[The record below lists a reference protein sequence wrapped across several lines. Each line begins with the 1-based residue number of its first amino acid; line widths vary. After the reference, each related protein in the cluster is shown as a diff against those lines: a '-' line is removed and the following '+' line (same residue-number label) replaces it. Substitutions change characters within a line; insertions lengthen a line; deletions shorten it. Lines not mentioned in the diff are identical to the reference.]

1 MSDAITRKESLL
13 KSIADGTSSS
23 LKPIT
28 REEQYLAY
36 IAGESNSFP
45 TTPIT
50 REEAFLDKIA
60 KRGAGG
66 GGSSINVQPLTVT
79 ENGTWDAPEG
89 QAYDPVIVDVKPI
102 TEPITI
108 TENGVYP
115 VPKVSGGALDYG
127 KEATFKN
134 KITVEEITNY
144 LDGVGFEIQT
154 DATQSM
160 LMYTLE
166 NGTLMIGWSNGV
178 LIPQEAG
185 YHIMVVPNEVEIT
198 GTGYTYLAGFPS
210 YPDGG
215 WYAINTIAGKIIPWA
230 TPITVAFTTPDPD
243 RPYMAT
249 PNFELLS
256 VFFDIETKS
265 LDGWGDITVNVA
277 GGGGAELNIAY
288 GDTAPEDTSKL
299 WVKTTQPSKVKVAKS
314 AQYVELDNSAT
325 IETVAPLSVSTGN
338 AIVGAVGSKI
348 YVIGGFQMT
357 STYLDTIQCYD
368 TETQTATTLS
378 ATVGTQ
384 ISASAYATIGTKIYF
399 AGGWYGNAISGIR
412 CFDTETQTVT
422 NLGHTEITRHGK
434 CADAVGKKMYIFTE
448 TTDIYVYDT
457 EADVLSK
464 MSTTFP
470 VSVQY
475 KTARAVETK
484 IYLVGGSGS
493 NKIYCFDTE
502 TEVVTQLST
511 TLPSA
516 IQGLGLAEH
525 NGCLYVFGGQDASN
539 TVLNTIHFIDVS
551 HDTLSTLSTT
561 LPNAI
566 YRVGLAKVDD
576 TIYIMGGLTSGTS
589 STPNVVSFVPGMVMA
604 VATNELFI
612 LSALRNYFSIVK
624 TDNIDVEL
632 GISGVFKGN
641 ADGIGE
647 EVEASLHNGTSW
659 VTI

>member
-1 MSDAITRKESLL
+1 MKTLHIIVSNKVASYLQRDGYIVCGNSGYQVEFTFDTEWDAYTTKTARFIWSGKYKDVEFSGNVCPVPIVANTEQLEVGVYVENLSTTTSAVIPCR
-13 KSIADGTSSS
+13 KSILCHSDIKSEGT
-23 LKPIT
+23 
-28 REEQYLAY
+28 
-36 IAGESNSFP
+36 
-45 TTPIT
+45 
-50 REEAFLDKIA
+50 
-60 KRGAGG
+60 
-66 GGSSINVQPLTVT
+66 VVV
-79 ENGTWDAPEG
+79 PEG
-89 QAYDPVIVDVKPI
+89 TPVLG
-102 TEPITI
+102 EATI
-108 TENGVYP
+108 TENGEHYP
-115 VPKVSGGALDYG
+115 GEGYDGFYKVTVKVAEGGEIPEGYIKPTG
-127 KEATFKN
+127 TKT
-134 KITVEEITNY
+134 IT
-144 LDGVGFEIQT
+144 
-154 DATQSM
+154 
-160 LMYTLE
+160 E
-166 NGTLMIGWSNGV
+166 NGTHDVTEYASVEVEVESEG
-178 LIPQEAG
+178 E
-185 YHIMVVPNEVEIT
+185 VVPEFTEVDDFAVFAEAD
-198 GTGYTYLAGFPS
+198 GDGSLLVGYDVSQKVALPAGSPARLASVSDEDF
-210 YPDGG
+210 
-215 WYAINTIAGKIIPWA
+215 IANNIRKGKNIFGLEG
-230 TPITVAFTTPDPD
+230 AF
-243 RPYMAT
+243 
-249 PNFELLS
+249 EGES
-256 VFFDIETKS
+256 S
-265 LDGWGDITVNVA
+265 
-277 GGGGAELNIAY
+277 GGGAELNIAY

-299 WVKTTQPSKVKVAKS
+299 WVKTSEPSAVKVAKS
-314 AQYVELDNSAT
+314 AQYVEVDGSAT
-325 IETVAPLSVSTGN
+325 IETMAPLSVSTGN

-348 YVIGGFQMT
+348 YVIGGFQA
-357 STYLDTIQCYD
+357 SGTYIDTIQCYD

-378 ATVGTQ
+378 ATVDVQ

-399 AGGWYGNAISGIR
+399 AGGWESQNVSGIR

-422 NLGHTEITRHGK
+422 NLGHTEITGHGK

-484 IYLVGGSGS
+484 IYIVGGDGS

-525 NGCLYVFGGQDASN
+525 NGCLYVFGGKDASN

-612 LSALRNYFSIVK
+612 LSALQNYFSIVK

-647 EVEASLHNGTSW
+647 EVEAALHNGTSW